1 MRSPPRTSRRLPR
14 ALAIAV
20 PTVALLAA
28 AACGSTDDA
37 AAPPTATEVAPA
49 AVSSQQPGAADKGT
63 VSANRLAVATAGR
76 AAQAALA
83 KCQADGLGYVTVSV
97 VDRFGNVQAMLR
109 GDNAAQHTV
118 EASRAK
124 GYTAAAFGAN
134 TSHLAGRAKGD
145 GPTVADL
152 PGTLFLPGGVTV
164 NVGNASIAGIGV
176 GGAPDG
182 NADQAC
188 AAAGLAEIAGSVQ

>member
-1 MRSPPRTSRRLPR
+1 MSLSRRVPR
-14 ALAIAV
+14 VLAITV
-20 PTVALLAA
+20 PALTLLAVT
-28 AACGSTDDA
+28 ACGSTEDA
-37 AAPPTATEVAPA
+37 AAAESATQVTPA
-49 AVSSQQPGAADKGT
+49 AVSQQQPNGGDGGT
-63 VSANRLAVATAGR
+63 VSATRLSVDTAGR

-83 KCQADGLGYVTVSV
+83 QCKADGLGFVTVSV
-97 VDRFGNVQAMLR
+97 VDRAGNVQAMLR
-109 GDNAAQHTV
+109 GDNAAEHTV
-118 EASRAK
+118 DASRQK

-134 TSHLAGRAKGD
+134 TSDLAGRAKGD

-164 NVGNASIAGIGV
+164 KVGNASIAGIGV

-188 AAAGLAEIAGSVQ
+188 AAAGLAAIEGSLK

>member
-1 MRSPPRTSRRLPR
+1 MTITRHLPR
-14 ALAIAV
+14 ALAVAV
-20 PTVALLAA
+20 PAVALLAVT
-28 AACGSTDDA
+28 ACGSSDD
-37 AAPPTATEVAPA
+37 TATASTTAVTPA
-49 AVSSQQPGAADKGT
+49 AVSQQPANGDTGT
-63 VSANRLAVATAGR
+63 VSANRLSADAAGR
-76 AAQAALA
+76 AAQAALD
-83 KCQADGLGYVTVSV
+83 KCRADGLGFVTVSV
-97 VDRFGNVQAMLR
+97 VDRAGNVQAMLR

-134 TSHLAGRAKGD
+134 TSDLADRAKGD
-145 GPTVADL
+145 GATVADL

-164 NVGNASIAGIGV
+164 KVGNASIAGIGV

-188 AAAGLAEIAGSVQ
+188 AAAGLAAIADSLR

>member
-1 MRSPPRTSRRLPR
+1 MTLTRHLPR
-14 ALAIAV
+14 ALAVTV
-20 PTVALLAA
+20 PAVALLAVT
-28 AACGSTDDA
+28 ACGSTD
-37 AAPPTATEVAPA
+37 AAPAATPVTPA
-49 AVSSQQPGAADKGT
+49 AVSEQQPGNGDAGT
-63 VSANRLAVATAGR
+63 VTATRLSVDAAGR

-83 KCQADGLGYVTVSV
+83 QCRADGLGFVTVSV
-97 VDRFGNVQAMLR
+97 VDRAGNVQAVLR

-134 TSHLAGRAKGD
+134 TSDLADRAKGD
-145 GPTVADL
+145 GATVADL

-164 NVGNASIAGIGV
+164 KVGNASIAGIGV

-188 AAAGLAEIAGSVQ
+188 AAAGLAAIEDTLR

>member
-1 MRSPPRTSRRLPR
+1 MNTSRRLPR
-14 ALAIAV
+14 ALAITIPA
-20 PTVALLAA
+20 VALLAA
-28 AACGSTDDA
+28 TACGSTEDA
-37 AAPPTATEVAPA
+37 AASATTTEVAPA
-49 AVSSQQPGAADKGT
+49 AVSTQKPGDAEKGT
-63 VSANRLAVATAGR
+63 VTANRLAVSTAGR

-83 KCQADGLGYVTVSV
+83 KCQADGLGFVTVSV

-109 GDNAAQHTV
+109 GDNAAEHTV

-134 TSHLAGRAKGD
+134 TSDLAGRVKGD
-145 GPTVADL
+145 GPTIADL
-152 PGTLFLPGGVTV
+152 PGTLFLAGGVSV
-164 NVGNASIAGIGV
+164 KAGNASIAGIGV

-188 AAAGLAEIAGSVQ
+188 AAAGLAEIAGSLQ

>member
-1 MRSPPRTSRRLPR
+1 MNFSRRLPR
-14 ALAIAV
+14 VLTITVPAI
-20 PTVALLAA
+20 ALLAA
-28 AACGSTDDA
+28 TACGSPDD
-37 AAPPTATEVAPA
+37 PTALSTTAIAPV
-49 AVSSQQPGAADKGT
+49 AVSSQTPSATETGT
-63 VSANRLAVATAGR
+63 VSAGRLSVATAGR

-83 KCQADGLGYVTVSV
+83 RCQADGLRFVTVSV

-124 GYTAAAFGAN
+124 GYTAAAFGAD
-134 TSHLAGRAKGD
+134 TSDLAGRAKGD
-145 GPTVADL
+145 GATVADL
-152 PGTLFLPGGVTV
+152 PGTLFLPGGVSVKAGDT
-164 NVGNASIAGIGV
+164 SIAGIGV

-188 AAAGLAEIAGSVQ
+188 AAACLAEIAGSLR

>member
-1 MRSPPRTSRRLPR
+1 MTPSRRLPR

-20 PTVALLAA
+20 PAVALLAVT
-28 AACGSTDDA
+28 ACGSTADA
-37 AAPPTATEVAPA
+37 VAESTATEVTPA
-49 AVSSQQPGAADKGT
+49 AMSSQKPDDAEKGT
-63 VSANRLAVATAGR
+63 VAANRLSVATAGR

-83 KCQADGLGYVTVSV
+83 KCQADGLGFVTVSV

-109 GDNAAQHTV
+109 GDNAAEHTV

-134 TSHLAGRAKGD
+134 TSDLADRAKGD
-145 GPTVADL
+145 GPTIADL
-152 PGTLFLPGGVTV
+152 PGTLFLPGGVSV
-164 NVGNASIAGIGV
+164 KAGGASIAGIGV

-188 AAAGLAEIAGSVQ
+188 AAAGLAEIAGSLQ

>member
-1 MRSPPRTSRRLPR
+1 MSLSRRVPR
-14 ALAIAV
+14 VLAITV
-20 PTVALLAA
+20 PALTLLAVT
-28 AACGSTDDA
+28 ACGSTEDGA
-37 AAPPTATEVAPA
+37 AAESATQVTPA
-49 AVSSQQPGAADKGT
+49 AVSQQQPNGSDGGT
-63 VSANRLAVATAGR
+63 VSATRLSVDTAGR

-83 KCQADGLGYVTVSV
+83 QCKADGLGFVTVSV
-97 VDRFGNVQAMLR
+97 VDRAGNVQAMLR
-109 GDNAAQHTV
+109 GDNAAEHTV
-118 EASRAK
+118 DASRQK

-134 TSHLAGRAKGD
+134 TSDLAGRAKGD

-164 NVGNASIAGIGV
+164 KVGNASIAGIGV

-188 AAAGLAEIAGSVQ
+188 AAAGLAAIEGSLK

>member
-1 MRSPPRTSRRLPR
+1 MTTSRRLPR
-14 ALAIAV
+14 ALAFTV
-20 PTVALLAA
+20 PAVALLVAT
-28 AACGSTDDA
+28 ACGSTDDA
-37 AAPPTATEVAPA
+37 AASSTTTEVAPVA
-49 AVSSQQPGAADKGT
+49 MSSQKPGDAEKGT
-63 VSANRLAVATAGR
+63 VTANRLSVATAGR

-83 KCQADGLGYVTVSV
+83 KCQADGLGFVTVSV
-97 VDRFGNVQAMLR
+97 VDRAGNVQAMLR

-118 EASRAK
+118 EASREK

-134 TSHLAGRAKGD
+134 TSDLASRAKGD

-152 PGTLFLPGGVTV
+152 PGTLFLAGGVSV
-164 NVGNASIAGIGV
+164 KVGNTSIAGIGV

-188 AAAGLAEIAGSVQ
+188 AAAGLAEIAGSLQ

>member
-1 MRSPPRTSRRLPR
+1 MSLSRRVPR
-14 ALAIAV
+14 VLAITV
-20 PTVALLAA
+20 PALTLLAVT
-28 AACGSTDDA
+28 ACGSTEDA
-37 AAPPTATEVAPA
+37 AAAESTTQVTPA
-49 AVSSQQPGAADKGT
+49 AVSQQQPNGSDGGT
-63 VSANRLAVATAGR
+63 ASATRLSVDTAGR

-83 KCQADGLGYVTVSV
+83 QCKADGFGFVTVSV
-97 VDRFGNVQAMLR
+97 VDRAGNVQAMLR
-109 GDNAAQHTV
+109 GDNAAEHTV
-118 EASRAK
+118 DASRQK

-134 TSHLAGRAKGD
+134 TSDLAGRAKGD

-164 NVGNASIAGIGV
+164 KVGNASIAGIGV

-188 AAAGLAEIAGSVQ
+188 AAAGLAAIEGSLK

>member
-1 MRSPPRTSRRLPR
+1 MTVSRRLPR
-14 ALAIAV
+14 ALAITV
-20 PTVALLAA
+20 PAVALLAA
-28 AACGSTDDA
+28 TACGAPEDA
-37 AAPPTATEVAPA
+37 AAAPTTEMTPA
-49 AVSSQQPGAADKGT
+49 AVVSQQQADGDAGT
-63 VSANRLAVATAGR
+63 VSANRLSVATAGR

-83 KCQADGLGYVTVSV
+83 KCQADGLGFVTVSV
-97 VDRFGNVQAMLR
+97 VDRAGNVQAMLR

-134 TSHLAGRAKGD
+134 TSDLAGRAKGD

-164 NVGNASIAGIGV
+164 KVGNASIAGIGV

-188 AAAGLAEIAGSVQ
+188 AAAGLAAIAGSLK

>member
-1 MRSPPRTSRRLPR
+1 MTMPRRLPR
-14 ALAIAV
+14 TLALAV
-20 PTVALLAA
+20 PAAALLAV
-28 AACGSTDDA
+28 AACGASDDTAATTTTPVTPAALSQQQPGGDAATVTANRLSVDA
-37 AAPPTATEVAPA
+37 AA
-49 AVSSQQPGAADKGT
+49 
-63 VSANRLAVATAGR
+63 R

-83 KCQADGLGYVTVSV
+83 QCRTDGLGFVTVSV
-97 VDRFGNVQAMLR
+97 VDRAGNVQAMLR

-118 EASRAK
+118 DASRAK
-124 GYTAAAFGAN
+124 GYTAAAFGAD
-134 TSHLAGRAKGD
+134 TSDLASRAKGD

-164 NVGNASIAGIGV
+164 KAGNAAIAGIGV

-188 AAAGLAEIAGSVQ
+188 AAAGLAAIEGGLE

>member
-1 MRSPPRTSRRLPR
+1 MTVTRRLPR
-14 ALAIAV
+14 VLAITIPA
-20 PTVALLAA
+20 VALLAA
-28 AACGSTDDA
+28 TACGSTEDA
-37 AAPPTATEVAPA
+37 AAAATTTEVAPA
-49 AVSSQQPGAADKGT
+49 AVSSQKPGDAEKGT
-63 VSANRLAVATAGR
+63 VTANRLSVSTAGR

-83 KCQADGLGYVTVSV
+83 KCQADGLGFVTVSV

-109 GDNAAQHTV
+109 GDNAAEHTV

-134 TSHLAGRAKGD
+134 TSDLAGRAKGD
-145 GPTVADL
+145 GPTIADL
-152 PGTLFLPGGVTV
+152 PGTLFLPGGVSV
-164 NVGNASIAGIGV
+164 KVGNASIAGIGV

-188 AAAGLAEIAGSVQ
+188 AAAGLAEIAGSLQ

>member
-1 MRSPPRTSRRLPR
+1 MNTSRRLPR
-14 ALAIAV
+14 ALAITIPAA
-20 PTVALLAA
+20 ALLVAT
-28 AACGSTDDA
+28 ACGSTEDA
-37 AAPPTATEVAPA
+37 AAASTTTEVAPA
-49 AVSSQQPGAADKGT
+49 AVSAQKPGDAEKGT
-63 VSANRLAVATAGR
+63 VTANRLSVATAGR

-83 KCQADGLGYVTVSV
+83 KCQADGLGFVTVSV

-134 TSHLAGRAKGD
+134 TSDLAGRVKGD
-145 GPTVADL
+145 GPTIADL
-152 PGTLFLPGGVTV
+152 PGTLFLAGGVSV
-164 NVGNASIAGIGV
+164 KVGNASIAGIGV

-188 AAAGLAEIAGSVQ
+188 AAAGLAEIAGSLQ